1 MNDSEQHLEGR
12 PDRFGL
18 RLNVRCGRGNRLA
31 KVDDCDI
38 IFHDGEDVSEIQKR
52 GHLSRE

>member
-1 MNDSEQHLEGR
+1 MNEQHLEGR

-31 KVDDCDI
+31 KVDDCDT